1 MQRYVLR
8 VRPHAMIPSSPS
20 SESQVKT
27 YAADRDEEGVLTRF
41 WRRIAV
47 QDVFVTVYFTVL
59 TLAVVMG
66 NGPDRPHCL
75 RVLAVDMTA
84 LLLGFFVTRG
94 GIIPYGNF
102 WNSFLYRVT
111 IWIPLFLSYFQLRE
125 ILPAV
130 TTRALDA
137 QILAFDLRVFGFEPA
152 IAWDQYVTPTTTEWF
167 SFFYFGYFFIL
178 VANTVPM
185 ILFSKN
191 MSRLAHFSFGL
202 VMVFCFGHLGY
213 TLVPGYGP
221 HQFLHFHNELE
232 GGFFWALVEASVN
245 AGGAMKD
252 IFPSLH
258 TAVPTYFTL
267 FAFWHRKAFPFRYA
281 WPVLLFCITQIIG
294 ATMFL
299 RWHYLID
306 ICAGLTLATFA
317 VTVSA
322 KVTRWE
328 HARRMKAGIGPAYR
342 QLEWPR
348 IRQVE
353 ED

>member
-1 MQRYVLR
+1 
-8 VRPHAMIPSSPS
+8 MIPSSPS
-20 SESQVKT
+20 SESEVKT
-27 YAADRDEEGVLTRF
+27 YAADCSDGRVLTRF
-41 WRRIAV
+41 WRHLAV
-47 QDVFVTVYFTVL
+47 QDLFVSVYFSVL
-59 TLAVVMG
+59 TLAVVLG
-66 NGPDRPHCL
+66 SGPGRQHCL
-75 RVLAVDMTA
+75 RILAVDMAA
-84 LLLGFFVTRG
+84 LALGLFVTRAG
-94 GIIPYGNF
+94 VIPYGSF

-130 TTRALDA
+130 TTRAVDV

-152 IAWDQYVTPTTTEWF
+152 IAWDRYVTPTTTEWF

-178 VANTVPM
+178 TANTVPM
-185 ILFSKN
+185 MLGARN

-202 VMVFCFGHLGY
+202 MIVFCCGHLGY
-213 TLVPGYGP
+213 LLVPGYGP
-221 HQFLHFHNELE
+221 HQFLKGQFHHELE
-232 GGFFWALVEASVN
+232 GGFFWALVEASVR

-267 FAFWHRKAFPFRYA
+267 FAFWHRKAFPFRYL

-306 ICAGLTLATFA
+306 IFAGLTLATVA

-328 HARRMKAGIGPAYR
+328 HARRIEAGLGPTYR
-342 QLEWPR
+342 PLEWPS

>member
-1 MQRYVLR
+1 
-8 VRPHAMIPSSPS
+8 MIPTPTSSSGEPL
-20 SESQVKT
+20 VKT
-27 YAADRDEEGVLTRF
+27 YAADRAAEGALARF
-41 WRRIAV
+41 AKNLAV
-47 QDVFVTVYFTVL
+47 QDLFVSVYFMVL
-59 TLAVVMG
+59 TMAVVMG
-66 NGPDRPHCL
+66 SGPGREHCL
-75 RVLAVDMTA
+75 GVLAADIGA
-84 LLLGFFVTRG
+84 LALGLFVTRAG
-94 GIIPYGNF
+94 VIPYGNF

-130 TTRALDA
+130 TTRAVDA
-137 QILAFDLRVFGFEPA
+137 DILAFDLKVFGFEPS
-152 IAWDQYVTPTTTEWF
+152 IAWDQYVNPTTTEWF

-178 VANTVPM
+178 MANTVPM
-185 ILFSKN
+185 MLGAKN

-202 VMVFCFGHLGY
+202 MIVFCCGHLGY
-213 TLVPGYGP
+213 LLVPGYGP
-221 HQFLHFHNELE
+221 HQFLHGQFKNELE
-232 GGFFWALVEASVN
+232 GGFFWALVKASVE

-267 FAFWHRKAFPFRYA
+267 FAFWHRRSFPFKYL
-281 WPVLLFCITQIIG
+281 WPILLFCITQIIG

-306 ICAGLTLATFA
+306 IFAGLTLATVA

-328 HARRMKAGIGPAYR
+328 HARRVKAGLAPTYR
-342 QLEWPR
+342 YLQFPS
-348 IRQVE
+348 IRHVD